1 LQQLDDLAA
10 GVIFFAENNNKLTEL
25 IVSVMNKTADFLM
38 GINGIFL
45 DLMKIK
51 VKSYSTK

>member
-1 LQQLDDLAA
+1 LQQLEDLAA

-38 GINGIFL
+38 GINGKFL
-45 DLMKIK
+45 GLTKIK

>member
-1 LQQLDDLAA
+1 LDDLAA